1 MICLNC
7 LLTQGIVL
15 DETTAKN
22 VHILDQTLFLSS
34 VSKENSGDYVCTV
47 TNQAG
52 SGRSNVMEIRV
63 PGELWSDLIDL
74 PLVSQSFCCCS
85 YRQYLSN

>member
-1 MICLNC
+1 M
-7 LLTQGIVL
+7 L
-15 DETTAKN
+15 DETTADN

-34 VSKENSGDYVCTV
+34 VTKDNSGDYVCTV

-52 SGRSNVMEIRV
+52 TGTSNVMKINV
-63 PGELWSDLIDL
+63 PGETGNLVVKVEVCKPAVYLIHL
-74 PLVSQSFCCCS
+74 PLVSKSFCCCS